1 MNINLRINHQSLY
14 YFIATPPIGS
24 EIWFHIYD
32 ARRMLKIAFN
42 LFFFTIKRLSINV
55 WTVKKQI
62 KELEEIRSGKG
73 ITINNDNTD
82 IRIVIG

>member
-1 MNINLRINHQSLY
+1 
-14 YFIATPPIGS
+14 
-24 EIWFHIYD
+24 
-32 ARRMLKIAFN
+32 MLKIAFN